1 MNCPVCQNDLNL
13 PETIKE
19 SMELHYDCPSCFSS
33 LFVKGG
39 KCEVLSTG
47 AASDTGQKDGAAAQE
62 NKPETEP
69 PLEDFTEASEN
80 LTEKALQEEV
90 ANPDSEFNL
99 KEEPD
104 PSSQEEDLLAEEA
117 PPEIT
122 EVPIL
127 EEMEEAAPEQS
138 HTEGDI
144 PSPQAKEEAAS
155 PSSAEENPEHFEFS
169 EEEGAGDGPLV
180 QPAAEAEDENIP
192 PEGEDFADV
201 KQFGNT
207 PAPSDK
213 GAFYYDVTVND
224 IDSADLR
231 DQVEEVLED
240 EALKLVP
247 DQVHFSKSEARL
259 VINKISP
266 VQAHVIVKSL
276 LGLSLTISWDQHL
289 IADTQLD
296 DNQPESESPP
306 LEES

>member
-39 KCEVLSTG
+39 KCEVLSAG
-47 AASDTGQKDGAAAQE
+47 ADSDTIQKNEAVTQE
-62 NKPETEP
+62 NKQKTEVP
-69 PLEDFTEASEN
+69 VEASEK
-80 LTEKALQEEV
+80 LTKKTSQEE
-90 ANPDSEFNL
+90 AADAAPESNL
-99 KEEPD
+99 EEESD
-104 PSSQEEDLLAEEA
+104 PSSQEEDSPAEEA

-127 EEMEEAAPEQS
+127 GETEEAASEQS
-138 HTEGDI
+138 PTEDNT
-144 PSPQAKEEAAS
+144 PPPQAEEKAAS
-155 PSSAEENPEHFEFS
+155 PSSIEENPEPFEFS
-169 EEEGAGDGPLV
+169 EETNDSLSV
-180 QPAAEAEDENIP
+180 QPATEVEDENIP
-192 PEGEDFADV
+192 PEGEDFSDI

-207 PAPSDK
+207 PAPSGK
-213 GAFYYDVTVND
+213 GAFYYDVTVNN

-240 EALKLVP
+240 EALKLTP
-247 DQVHFSKSEARL
+247 DQVRFSKSEARL

-276 LGLSLTISWDQHL
+276 LGLSLTISWTQHL

-296 DNQPESESPP
+296 DNQPKPESPP